1 MEAKQMGPFQRLLAG
16 RSKGSSCE
24 AAPEGRT
31 RGVLPVRSTRRG
43 ASPPFRTLPPGF
55 VAPAKPA
62 LESGTL
68 PRPGVTNGSEIA
80 QHSVECS
87 ASSAGFARATDSW
100 GRLRR
105 GPPRPP
111 PMERRRWALLIALAL
126 GREDAERLGPE
137 PEG

>member
-1 MEAKQMGPFQRLLAG
+1 E
-16 RSKGSSCE
+16 GSSCK

-43 ASPPFRTLPPGF
+43 ASPPFRTLPPDI
-55 VAPAKPA
+55 VAPEKPA

-87 ASSAGFARATDSW
+87 GSSAGFARAIGSW
-100 GRLRR
+100 GRSRR
-105 GPPRPP
+105 GPSRPP
-111 PMERRRWALLIALAL
+111 PTKRRRWALIIAL
-126 GREDAERLGPE
+126 ERLGLAPGE
-137 PEG
+137 SLEGRELGDEGHLHLAGR

>member
-1 MEAKQMGPFQRLLAG
+1 A
-16 RSKGSSCE
+16 
-24 AAPEGRT
+24 
-31 RGVLPVRSTRRG
+31 TRRAPCVRG
-43 ASPPFRTLPPGF
+43 EQSE
-55 VAPAKPA
+55 VAPAMPA
-62 LESGTL
+62 LESRTL
-68 PRPGVTNGSEIA
+68 LRPGVTNGSEIA

-111 PMERRRWALLIALAL
+111 PMERRRWALIIALAL

-137 PEG
+137 PEGQFGALGGPELREG